1 MFEAIMIIAFLGTVA
16 MQWYILTT
24 YKDRFTKLARVI
36 KDIDERKAER
46 EHTHNYIGGSMD
58 MVYQGKKSP
67 TVQAHIYPKR
77 LK

>member
-1 MFEAIMIIAFLGTVA
+1 MFEAIMIIAFGGTVA

-24 YKDRFTKLARVI
+24 YKERFTKIARVI
-36 KDIDERKAER
+36 KGIDERKAEKD
-46 EHTHNYIGGSMD
+46 HTHDYIGGSMD
-58 MVYQGKKSP
+58 MVYQGRKAP

>member
-1 MFEAIMIIAFLGTVA
+1 MIIAFLGTVA

>member
-1 MFEAIMIIAFLGTVA
+1 MFEAIMIIAFLGTVT

-24 YKDRFTKLARVI
+24 YKERFTKLARVI
-36 KDIDERKAER
+36 KGIDERKAER
-46 EHTHNYIGGSMD
+46 EHTHDYIGGSMD
-58 MVYQGKKSP
+58 MVYQGKKAP